1 MLDKEISHFV
11 RKIDRA
17 SVESHGFDLMVVDAV
32 QVDNVGDG
40 QNVGECGVFF
50 NKEMFEIACAQFDE
64 LNIHACAMDC
74 WDWKGADDVH
84 GPDFS

>member
-1 MLDKEISHFV
+1 MLENGVVI
-11 RKIDRA
+11 
-17 SVESHGFDLMVVDAV
+17 VETSCTYVGKVDLMMVGAV

-50 NKEMFEIACAQFDE
+50 HKKMFEIACAQFDE

-74 WDWKGADDVH
+74 WDWEGVDDVH